1 MSCQYVAEW
10 RPAGS
15 DQATVA
21 TLMRPPTVTLPS
33 VIRSVWRTN
42 IFHIRCLPVRS
53 VRQKSQ
59 SEAIWLLTP

>member
-33 VIRSVWRTN
+33 VIRSIWR
-42 IFHIRCLPVRS
+42 HKYLSYSLPACAFR
-53 VRQKSQ
+53 
-59 SEAIWLLTP
+59 EAKITK